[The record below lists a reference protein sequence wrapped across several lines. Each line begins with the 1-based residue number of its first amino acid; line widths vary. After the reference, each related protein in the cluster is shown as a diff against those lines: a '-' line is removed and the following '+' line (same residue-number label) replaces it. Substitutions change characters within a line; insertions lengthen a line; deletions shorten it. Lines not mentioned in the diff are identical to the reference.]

1 MNMKNKENW
10 NAHLRT
16 LNALARQLKNM
27 QRTMASLKSTT
38 TRIPKPS
45 LASSLK
51 RKRSGSGSKIPR
63 APSMR

>member
-1 MNMKNKENW
+1 MKNGENW

-27 QRTMASLKSTT
+27 QRTMASLKSTAT

-45 LASSLK
+45 LGQSLLK
-51 RKRSGSGSKIPR
+51 RKRSRSKIPR
-63 APSMR
+63 APSLR